1 MRRAA
6 GTLTD
11 TSPLFA
17 LVDAKSQPHEFM
29 RCEAL
34 LPALPKPLVT
44 TWPCLSEAM
53 HLTGREGGWSMQKL
67 LAKYLTTGFLL
78 LHTLSSEE
86 TMRIFQLMEQ
96 YPDTPMDLADAS
108 LVALAESAG
117 HTRIS
122 SLDSDFYVYR
132 LANGTALEVVPEPQS
147 SPRG

>member
-1 MRRAA
+1 MRRAE

-17 LVDAKSQPHEFM
+17 LVDAKRQPREFVC
-29 RCEAL
+29 CEVL

-67 LAKYLTTGFLL
+67 LAKYLTTGFLR
-78 LHTLSSEE
+78 LHAPAPSE
-86 TMRIFQLMEQ
+86 TTRILQLMEQ
-96 YPDTPMDLADAS
+96 YADRPMDLADAS
-108 LVALAESAG
+108 LVALAETAG
-117 HTRIS
+117 YARIF

-132 LANGTALEVVPEPQS
+132 LADGTALDVMPGPQVG
-147 SPRG
+147 PRG

>member
-1 MRRAA
+1 MRRAE

-17 LVDAKSQPHEFM
+17 LVDAKSQPRESM
-29 RCEAL
+29 RCRVL

-67 LAKYLTTGFLL
+67 LARYLTTGFLH
-78 LHTLSSEE
+78 LHTPSSDE
-86 TMRIFQLMEQ
+86 TIRILQLMEQ
-96 YPDTPMDLADAS
+96 YSDRPMDLADTS
-108 LVALAESAG
+108 LIALAETAG
-117 HTRIS
+117 YTRIF

-132 LANGTALEVVPEPQS
+132 LTDGMALEVVPGPQDG
-147 SPRG
+147 PRG